1 MTDLH
6 TDGNEVGGLLADFL
20 AADITAAL
28 RRCQSCHAE
37 HPIAA
42 WAAKNDKKIAA
53 FVEECRRG
61 PAMEAELAQIE
72 KKGMPTGLDV
82 THPLSGEKV
91 PVWVGNYVLMTYGEG
106 AVMGVPAGAR
116 SC

>member
-42 WAAKNDKKIAA
+42 HLAYHGAGTALRCPACGDVAMLIGDCGDELV
-53 FVEECRRG
+53 VEWRGTYRVRRG
-61 PAMEAELAQIE
+61 A
-72 KKGMPTGLDV
+72 
-82 THPLSGEKV
+82 
-91 PVWVGNYVLMTYGEG
+91 
-106 AVMGVPAGAR
+106 
-116 SC
+116 